1 MEMSNIVDGLTKLIS
16 DITKLETEHESLK
29 DSFASEIKKAHKAF
43 NTKTHVLIERKFL
56 KDIGEV
62 VESLGSD
69 VSYAKGE
76 AEEAES
82 YAQNTRSYCE
92 DAETSADNIQDDIRQ
107 VLQSEDE

>member
-1 MEMSNIVDGLTKLIS
+1 MSNIVDGLTKLIS

-29 DSFASEIKKAHKAF
+29 DSFASEVKKAHKEF
-43 NTKTHVLIERKFL
+43 NTKTHILLERKFL
-56 KDIGEV
+56 EDIGNA
-62 VESLGSD
+62 VERLRHD
-69 VSYAKGE
+69 ISYAVGDV
-76 AEEAES
+76 EEAES

>member
-1 MEMSNIVDGLTKLIS
+1 MSNIVDGLTKLIS

-29 DSFASEIKKAHKAF
+29 DSFSSEVNKAHKEF
-43 NTKTHVLIERKFL
+43 NTKTHILLERKFL
-56 KDIGEV
+56 EDIGNA
-62 VESLGSD
+62 VERLRND
-69 VSYAKGE
+69 VSYATGD

>member
-1 MEMSNIVDGLTKLIS
+1 MSNIVDGLTKLIS

-29 DSFASEIKKAHKAF
+29 DSFSSEIKKAHKEF
-43 NTKTHVLIERKFL
+43 NTKTHILIERKFL
-56 KDIGEV
+56 QDIGNA
-62 VESLGSD
+62 VERLRDD
-69 VSYAKGE
+69 VSYAVGE

-82 YAQNTRSYCE
+82 YAQNVRSYCE